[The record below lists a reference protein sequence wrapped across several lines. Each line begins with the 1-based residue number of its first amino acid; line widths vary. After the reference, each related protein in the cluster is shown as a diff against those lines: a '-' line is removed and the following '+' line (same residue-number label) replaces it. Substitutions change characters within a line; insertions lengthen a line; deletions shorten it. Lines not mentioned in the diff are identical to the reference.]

1 MMRMSTKGHH
11 ATRIMV
17 RLACTPD
24 YPVSKG
30 EIGEAEGIPP
40 GYVQQLMI
48 RLVDAGLVRSHRGRA
63 GGFTIARPPE
73 EISVKEVLM
82 ATEGA
87 FELAPCVDLRL
98 ICPRSEVCPAHLLW
112 SQATTLVNDLFEKT
126 SIADLLAQGQQL
138 EAPGQQLEAQ
148 LA

>member
-17 RLACTPD
+17 RLACNPGR
-24 YPVSKG
+24 PVSKG

-48 RLVDAGLVRSHRGRA
+48 RLTDAGLVRSHRGRA
-63 GGFTIARPPE
+63 GGFTLSRSPE
-73 EISVKEVLM
+73 DISVQEVLH

-87 FELAPCVDLRL
+87 FELAPCTDPR
-98 ICPRSEVCPAHLLW
+98 IECPRTYVCPAHILW
-112 SQATTLVNDLFEKT
+112 GRATDMLNELFEQT
-126 SIADLLAQGQQL
+126 SVADLAQTGK
-138 EAPGQQLEAQ
+138 QLEAQ
-148 LA
+148 AG

>member
-17 RLACTPD
+17 RLALTPD
-24 YPVSKG
+24 RPVSKG

-63 GGFTIARPPE
+63 GGFTLARGPE
-73 EISVKEVLM
+73 EISVRDVIL

-98 ICPRSEVCPAHLLW
+98 ACPRSEVCPAHLLW
-112 SQATTLVNDLFEKT
+112 AQATTLVNDLFDKT
-126 SIADLLAQGQQL
+126 SISDLMVAGRD
-138 EAPGQQLEAQ
+138 LEAQ
-148 LA
+148 AV

>member
-17 RLACTPD
+17 RLALTPEH
-24 YPVSKG
+24 PVSKG

-48 RLVDAGLVRSHRGRA
+48 RLTDAGLVRSHRGRA
-63 GGFTIARPPE
+63 GGFTISRSPE
-73 EISVKEVLM
+73 IISVKEVIM

-87 FELAPCVDLRL
+87 FELAPCVDLRVT
-98 ICPRSEVCPAHLLW
+98 CPRTETCPAHLLW
-112 SQATTLVNDLFEKT
+112 YKATTLINDLFEET
-126 SIADLLAQGQQL
+126 SIADLVRSGQQL
-138 EAPGQQLEAQ
+138 EQHLVS
-148 LA
+148 

>member
-17 RLACTPD
+17 RLARTPD
-24 YPVSKG
+24 HPVSKG

-48 RLVDAGLVRSHRGRA
+48 RLTDAGLVRSHRGRA
-63 GGFTIARPPE
+63 GGFTLARSPE
-73 EISVKEVLM
+73 DISVKEVLM

-87 FELAPCVDLRL
+87 FELAPCVDLRTD
-98 ICPRSEVCPAHLLW
+98 CPRTEICPAHVLW
-112 SQATTLVNDLFEKT
+112 SKATLMVNDLFEQT
-126 SIADLLAQGQQL
+126 SVASLMLSGREL
-138 EAPGQQLEAQ
+138 EERTS
-148 LA
+148 

>member
-17 RLACTPD
+17 RLACITD
-24 YPVSKG
+24 RPVPKG
-30 EIGEAEGIPP
+30 EIGEAEGIAP

-63 GGFTIARPPE
+63 GGFTLARAPQ
-73 EISVKEVLM
+73 EITVKEVIL

-98 ICPRSEVCPAHLLW
+98 VCPRSEVCPAHLLW
-112 SQATTLVNDLFEKT
+112 ARATTLVNDLFEGT
-126 SIADLLAQGQQL
+126 SIADLMVVGQ
-138 EAPGQQLEAQ
+138 ELEAQ
-148 LA
+148 SA

>member
-17 RLACTPD
+17 RLAGTLD
-24 YPVSKG
+24 HPVSKG

-48 RLVDAGLVRSHRGRA
+48 RLTDAGLVRSHRGRA
-63 GGFTIARPPE
+63 GGFTLARPPE
-73 EISVKEVLM
+73 EITVKEVLM

-98 ICPRSEVCPAHLLW
+98 SCPRTETCPAHVLW
-112 SQATTLVNDLFEKT
+112 SKATLLVNDLLEQT
-126 SIADLLAQGQQL
+126 TIAGLMLSGRRL
-138 EAPGQQLEAQ
+138 EEQAS
-148 LA
+148 

>member
-1 MMRMSTKGHH
+1 MSTKGHH

-17 RLACTPD
+17 RLASTLD
-24 YPVSKG
+24 HPVSKG

-48 RLVDAGLVRSHRGRA
+48 RLTDAGLVRSHRGRA
-63 GGFTIARPPE
+63 GGFTLARPPE
-73 EISVKEVLM
+73 EITVKEVLM

-98 ICPRSEVCPAHLLW
+98 NCPRTETCPAHVLW
-112 SQATTLVNDLFEKT
+112 SKATLLVNDLLEQT
-126 SIADLLAQGQQL
+126 TIAGLMLSGRRL
-138 EAPGQQLEAQ
+138 EEQAS
-148 LA
+148 

>member
-24 YPVSKG
+24 HPISKG
-30 EIGEAEGIPP
+30 EIGEAEGIAP

-48 RLVDAGLVRSHRGRA
+48 RLTDAGLVRSHRGRA
-63 GGFTIARPPE
+63 GGFTLARAAE
-73 EISVKEVLM
+73 DITVKEVIM

-98 ICPRSEVCPAHLLW
+98 NCPRTEVCPAHLLW
-112 SQATTLVNDLFEKT
+112 SKATLMVNDLFEQT
-126 SIADLLAQGQQL
+126 TVASLMLSGREL
-138 EAPGQQLEAQ
+138 EAHVS
-148 LA
+148 